1 MATDSIVP
9 VRNTIEPATTA
20 MLFFDCNRGH
30 LKPDN
35 LDARRKVDA
44 TGVVDALRR
53 IERACRAAGIVI
65 FYTKI
70 EHRPDLKDIAPLVAD
85 LGRDGRRGGPFLHE
99 WTDEPPGPWT
109 PNPAGSPLIEIL
121 DDIRPQ
127 PGDYVI
133 DKQRWSAFYQTNFLL
148 HLRRTNIDTLM
159 IAGGRTEIGVAST
172 VYAARDRDFNV
183 VVLEDACDSIDRE
196 DVNAFLLSRVFPI
209 FARVMRVD
217 DAIEIIARAGVQ
229 PPA

>member
-9 VRNTIEPATTA
+9 APNRIDPATTA

-30 LKPDN
+30 LRPD
-35 LDARRKVDA
+35 DPEARREIEA
-44 TGVVDALRR
+44 SGVVDALRR

-70 EHRPDLKDIAPLVAD
+70 EHRPDRKDIAPLLAD
-85 LGRDGRRGGPFLHE
+85 LGRGGIGGGPYWHE
-99 WTDEPPGPWT
+99 WTDDPPGPWT

-121 DDIRPQ
+121 DDIQPQ
-127 PGDYVI
+127 PDDYVI
-133 DKQRWSAFYQTNFLL
+133 AKQRWSAFHETNFML
-148 HLRRTNIDTLM
+148 HLRRNRIDTLM

-183 VVLEDACDSIDRE
+183 VVLADACDSVGRDDI
-196 DVNAFLLSRVFPI
+196 NTLLLEQVFPI
-209 FARVMRVD
+209 FSRVMRVD
-217 DAIEIIARAGVQ
+217 DAIGLIREAAAPV
-229 PPA
+229 